1 MQPKFETIVD
11 YCKSKNIQLTN
22 QRSLIIRIIASTPD
36 QLTANEILIYLQ
48 KVNPKANRMTI
59 HRALEFLTDA
69 GLIHKIAFNH
79 TYKLCAHLYCKHD
92 HHCQILI
99 CQKCGNQ
106 TEIHNP
112 QITGALL
119 EISKTHNF
127 KLANPVEITGSC
139 AKCQTEE
146 IL

>member
-1 MQPKFETIVD
+1 MNITFKQVID
-11 YCKSKNIQLTN
+11 YCQARQINLSPQ
-22 QRSLIIRIIASTPD
+22 QELILMIISQATIPLSSH
-36 QLTANEILIYLQ
+36 EILTSLLEH
-48 KVNPKANRMTI
+48 NPRANRMTI
-59 HRALEFLTDA
+59 HRALEFLIDVE
-69 GLIHKIAFNH
+69 LIHKIAFNH

-112 QITGALL
+112 QVTGALL